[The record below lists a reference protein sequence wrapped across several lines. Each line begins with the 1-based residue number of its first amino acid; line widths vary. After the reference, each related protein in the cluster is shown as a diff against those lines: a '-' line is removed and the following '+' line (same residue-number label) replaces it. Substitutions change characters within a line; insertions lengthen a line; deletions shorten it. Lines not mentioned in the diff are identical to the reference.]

1 MTCTL
6 CNFNCFCFLGSISA
20 TFTKAVNDN
29 SSLLFMKF
37 NTKQRSTAYL
47 LTYLNCLIKFVV
59 SSRISR
65 ISPYGSSLQCCRDLK
80 LHFMQITLLIRIY
93 FFLFFFFLFIR
104 VLNRKFT
111 SVTIQNPFPQSN

>member
-6 CNFNCFCFLGSISA
+6 CNFNYFCFLSSISA

-37 NTKQRSTAYL
+37 NTKQKSTAYL

-59 SSRISR
+59 SSRIS
-65 ISPYGSSLQCCRDLK
+65 SNSSHGGSLQCCRDLK
-80 LHFMQITLLIRIY
+80 MHFMQIT
-93 FFLFFFFLFIR
+93 
-104 VLNRKFT
+104 
-111 SVTIQNPFPQSN
+111 